1 MISRIPA
8 LLTVFVIL
16 NAVDAVSIRSTLKS
30 KVRSKSR
37 LTNIY
42 IQVASSAAFTDGVKI
57 RVTVGKKLN
66 GSETKRDPLS
76 AMVAAVKAWS
86 ETLRVKTK
94 PTYSILFPRDCVD
107 DDQEHTKNGIVCR
120 KGCLEHTSCGP
131 FTFEKQTVCNNG
143 TQSLPSEPVDPNQA
157 ELRIIFEELDAT
169 LCTSGLIKAD
179 YCATDPLTDRGFQMS
194 LATRLRNPDWRAD
207 RRTQPMYVTG
217 SSLRA
222 SNFPH
227 TPKCEQVHLF
237 ICKNSGYIGLCPDA
251 YMKSAEKLN
260 ALILRAVG
268 RILGFNKKA
277 FAFLRDENGEPRTSR
292 NLSTNLPNNGQDAF
306 GIYTPSSSYLFYK
319 SMSSSMVVDRVENSY
334 LFLALPTLV
343 EYARKYFAYPQLEGI
358 PLEDEGTL
366 GVMEQYFDS
375 RFVSHDVM
383 SSGTDTVTGITGF
396 SLAYMYDSGWYEIS
410 DAHEFAGT
418 WGKGKGEDF
427 FNKSCFEYT
436 NIQKSL
442 IHIKWKHWTRAS
454 LPLVLSSIA
463 YPTAVSGL
471 ELQTPDMRSERVTT
485 TPSTH
490 ANVFTLKRRDWGAQ
504 PIERRLSNCP
514 GCDDRLTRQPGRL
527 KNYRRHLTAL
537 GRKSRRPPA
546 AHTQTRTATVISKK
560 TTIRR

>member
-120 KGCLEHTSCGP
+120 EGCLEHTSCGP

-179 YCATDPLTDRGFQMS
+179 YCATDPLTDRPI
-194 LATRLRNPDWRAD
+194 L
-207 RRTQPMYVTG
+207 
-217 SSLRA
+217 
-222 SNFPH
+222 
-227 TPKCEQVHLF
+227 
-237 ICKNSGYIGLCPDA
+237 GYIGLCPDA

-442 IHIKWKHWTRAS
+442 KLPPTPYCTWTEVTTPACR
-454 LPLVLSSIA
+454 A
-463 YPTAVSGL
+463 YPDSYGYCDIKEDNNSPL
-471 ELQTPDMRSERVTT
+471 IFHMIPPPLNIRLQTSNYFASSQLR
-485 TPSTH
+485 
-490 ANVFTLKRRDWGAQ
+490 N
-504 PIERRLSNCP
+504 NCP
-514 GCDDRLTRQPGRL
+514 I
-527 KNYRRHLTAL
+527 
-537 GRKSRRPPA
+537 
-546 AHTQTRTATVISKK
+546 IS
-560 TTIRR
+560 